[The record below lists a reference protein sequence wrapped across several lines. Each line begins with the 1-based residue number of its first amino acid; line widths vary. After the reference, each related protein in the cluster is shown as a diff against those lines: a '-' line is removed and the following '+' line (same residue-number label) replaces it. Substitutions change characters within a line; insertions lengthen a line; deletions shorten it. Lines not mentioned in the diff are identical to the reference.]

1 MKNLTHSDKIKEKG
15 WVMGSVYKYYKE
27 RLIEI
32 SGKNRS
38 LYAKNISRKYSY
50 DIGAVIGNDK
60 DEFQEF
66 FRVNKFNLEGKVKPQ
81 FKSTDGMEAE
91 EKRLENLR
99 RERLRREEGKRII
112 SSQVNALR
120 GLKREIDE
128 FAKETGRYELFV
140 GYPFV
145 TGVLNKD
152 IVVKAPLI
160 LFPVVINV
168 ENDNTVSIEAKSDEL
183 VQFNKVLMLAYAKEH
198 RLKNDGM
205 IMEFD
210 NLIDYKLR
218 TVKDVVEYLA
228 NYGYKFDI
236 RDNFDSLNKFV
247 KFDDIPEPNDVDGL
261 KIINSCVIGRFPL
274 ANSIYNDYTM
284 LEKKHLT
291 SSAIRQL
298 LEAKNIKKNKKY
310 DDRIFTINDLDYA
323 QESFDHPADNWLLP
337 SAYSNLIQ
345 RKHCRGYDALIPKHP
360 SPAADH
366 QETAGTVQIIN
377 SSSNSNDVPFLN
389 RPGLHWH
396 KPKGHT
402 GHTTGLRSAKHFAH
416 AV

>member
-38 LYAKNISRKYSY
+38 LYARKISRKYSY

-66 FRVNKFNLEGKVKPQ
+66 FTFLWKGKRTGYSLINKNMKERLFKNFNLEGKVKPQ

-210 NLIDYKLR
+210 NLDRKS
-218 TVKDVVEYLA
+218 VV
-228 NYGYKFDI
+228 
-236 RDNFDSLNKFV
+236 
-247 KFDDIPEPNDVDGL
+247 
-261 KIINSCVIGRFPL
+261 
-274 ANSIYNDYTM
+274 
-284 LEKKHLT
+284 
-291 SSAIRQL
+291 
-298 LEAKNIKKNKKY
+298 
-310 DDRIFTINDLDYA
+310 
-323 QESFDHPADNWLLP
+323 
-337 SAYSNLIQ
+337 
-345 RKHCRGYDALIPKHP
+345 
-360 SPAADH
+360 
-366 QETAGTVQIIN
+366 
-377 SSSNSNDVPFLN
+377 
-389 RPGLHWH
+389 
-396 KPKGHT
+396 
-402 GHTTGLRSAKHFAH
+402 
-416 AV
+416 